1 MTMSDRGKE
10 VAQALIGR
18 YGIRATSVANYHA
31 LSARNSGDVPKME
44 AWRIVAGATLDIL
57 RSEPE
62 ERTS

>member
-1 MTMSDRGKE
+1 MKDRGKE

-44 AWRIVAGATLDIL
+44 AWKIVAGATVDIL
-57 RSEPE
+57 RSDPDDL
-62 ERTS
+62 TA